1 MVNLLV
7 IFSEFADYLRKKWST
22 NCQSPCLILV
32 SHAMVT
38 VLNFVTKTSVLHFVT
53 KTSVLHFVTKTS
65 IDTAK
70 SGPLNKASTARTAL
84 GWRNVSDSSDWHH
97 VVQTSFENPRNV
109 STCVKRLFHDPLAV
123 IFVSNSQDCFNTYLD
138 VFEEWRTLHSV
149 NWQIA

>member
-1 MVNLLV
+1 MVNLFV

-38 VLNFVTKTSVLHFVT
+38 VLNFVTKTSALHFVT

-70 SGPLNKASTARTAL
+70 NGPLKMASTARTAL

-109 STCVKRLFHDPLAV
+109 STCVKRLLHDPLAV
-123 IFVSNSQDCFNTYLD
+123 IFVSNSQDCFNMYLD
-138 VFEEWRTLHSV
+138 VVEEWRTSHSV
-149 NWQIA
+149 NWKIA

>member
-38 VLNFVTKTSVLHFVT
+38 VLNFVTKTTVS
-53 KTSVLHFVTKTS
+53 HFVTKTS

-70 SGPLNKASTARTAL
+70 NGPLKMASTARTAL

-109 STCVKRLFHDPLAV
+109 STCVKRLLHDPLAV
-123 IFVSNSQDCFNTYLD
+123 IFVSNSQDCFNMYLD
-138 VFEEWRTLHSV
+138 VVEEWRSSHSV
-149 NWQIA
+149 NWEIA